1 MSNCR
6 IAIVGGGLAGLAA
19 ANALKIFG
27 IDAAVFEAAP
37 ELRDRIEV
45 ECFNRGL
52 IVLGCGYNTIR
63 WSPPLTLTRE
73 NVDVALEIF
82 DEAIT
87 AACR

>member
-1 MSNCR
+1 MR
-6 IAIVGGGLAGLAA
+6 GLGLMVGCELVRGGWSR
-19 ANALKIFG
+19 
-27 IDAAVFEAAP
+27 EAAP
-37 ELRDRIEV
+37 ELRDRVEV

-52 IVLGCGYNTIR
+52 IVLGCGYSTIR

-87 AACR
+87 AACQ